1 MASYL
6 DGPSG
11 EPMPGEPI
19 IRARAPLRLSF
30 AGGGTDVP
38 PFPEDEGGAVLSATI
53 NRYAFASLRP
63 RPDRQVSVRSL
74 DYGLSVEFGVDEA
87 PSFDGD
93 LSLAK
98 AAVHR
103 LIDRD
108 LDGFDLFLHS
118 SAPPGSGLGAS
129 SAMVVALVAV
139 LQERCRLGLTDYA
152 LAEVAHDVER
162 VDLGI
167 RGGRQ
172 DHYSAT
178 FGGFNYI
185 EFSADRVVVNSLRIP
200 PDVVN
205 ELEHNLLLVYT
216 GRTRLSDHIID
227 DQVLRYVSG
236 EADSVKALHQQ
247 KELARQMKDALL
259 RGRHQDFGQLLDE
272 AWHSKRQLSSKI
284 ATPAID
290 EIYDVAM
297 RSGALGGKVT
307 GAGGGGYM
315 IFYCRFDQRHV
326 VAQELIE
333 RGLSVSEISFDQSG
347 LTTWRLDG

>member
-1 MASYL
+1 M
-6 DGPSG
+6 GR
-11 EPMPGEPI
+11 EPI
-19 IRARAPLRLSF
+19 LRARAPLRISF

-38 PFPEDEGGAVLSATI
+38 PFPADEGGAVLSATI
-53 NRYAFASLRP
+53 NRYAFASLVP
-63 RPDRQVSVRSL
+63 RCDRQVSVRSL
-74 DYGLSVEFGVDEA
+74 DYGLSVEFGVDERPA
-87 PSFDGD
+87 FDGD
-93 LSLAK
+93 LDLAK

-103 LIDRD
+103 LIDRE

-139 LQERCRLGLTDYA
+139 LQERCRLGLTDYV

-162 VDLGI
+162 TDLGI

-178 FGGFNYI
+178 FGGFNFI
-185 EFSADRVVVNSLRIP
+185 EFGADRVVVNPLRVKP
-200 PDVVN
+200 EVVN

-227 DQVLRYVSG
+227 DQVRRYSAG
-236 EADSVKALHQQ
+236 DSEAVKGLQQQ

-259 RGRHQDFGQLLDE
+259 RGRHDDFGHLLDE
-272 AWHSKRQLSSKI
+272 AWQAKRRLSPRI
-284 ATPAID
+284 ATPFID
-290 EIYDVAM
+290 EVYERAVRA
-297 RSGALGGKVT
+297 GALGGKVT

-315 IFYCRFDQRHV
+315 VFYCAFDRRHL
-326 VAQELIE
+326 VAEDLLGL
-333 RGLSVSEISFDQSG
+333 GLSVGEITFEPLG
-347 LTTWRLDG
+347 LTTWRVDG